1 MCEWFL
7 ATRHHQFRLNMSK
20 DDELLGISQDN
31 PELITYI
38 REVHLIAGS
47 EHHHKPLESINNRPT
62 EDVAYILR
70 VLNNKVSCF
79 SRVSSCNLKYS
90 MVT

>member
-1 MCEWFL
+1 MSGLVFI
-7 ATRHHQFRLNMSK
+7 AARHHQFRLNMSK

-47 EHHHKPLESINNRPT
+47 EHHHRPLESVNDRAA

-70 VLNNKVSCF
+70 VLNNKVGGI
-79 SRVSSCNLKYS
+79 SSCVFL
-90 MVT
+90 VAW

>member
-1 MCEWFL
+1 
-7 ATRHHQFRLNMSK
+7 MSK

-38 REVHLIAGS
+38 REVHLIAGA
-47 EHHHKPLESINNRPT
+47 EHHHKPLESINNHPT

-70 VLNNKVSCF
+70 VLNNKVGCI
-79 SRVSSCNLKYS
+79 LKS
-90 MVT
+90 LLC